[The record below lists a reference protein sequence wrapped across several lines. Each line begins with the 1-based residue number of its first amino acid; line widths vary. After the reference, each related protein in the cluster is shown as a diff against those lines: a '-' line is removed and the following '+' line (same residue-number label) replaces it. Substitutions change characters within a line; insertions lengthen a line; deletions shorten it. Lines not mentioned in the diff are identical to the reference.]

1 MTKLESVKTIASLY
15 QYFDELV
22 FNDAD
27 ADTLFASS
35 YIKGFIALEA
45 VNFGDESQTLSVAL
59 ADKVSISLTENKTEL
74 TPQDQT
80 IVNNYWLSLQTLFV
94 A

>member
-1 MTKLESVKTIASLY
+1 MNTLAELY
-15 QYFDELV
+15 QHFDELV

-27 ADTLFASS
+27 ADILFASS

-45 VNFGDESQTLSVAL
+45 VNFGDEQQTPSKAL
-59 ADKVSISLTENKTEL
+59 AERVTKALSENKTEL

-80 IVNNYWLSLQTLFV
+80 IVNNYWISLQEMFK
-94 A
+94 

>member
-1 MTKLESVKTIASLY
+1 MNTLTDLY
-15 QYFDELV
+15 QHFDELV

-27 ADTLFASS
+27 PDTLFASS

-45 VNFGDESQTLSVAL
+45 VNFGDEQQTPSKAL
-59 ADKVSISLTENKTEL
+59 AEKVTQALINNKTEL

-80 IVNNYWLSLQTLFV
+80 IVNNYWLSLQPIFK
-94 A
+94 

>member
-1 MTKLESVKTIASLY
+1 MTKLESVKTIALLY

-27 ADTLFASS
+27 ADILFASS

-45 VNFGDESQTLSVAL
+45 VDFGDESQALSAAL

-80 IVNNYWLSLQTLFV
+80 IVNNYWLSLQALFV